1 MKNWKRR
8 IESFCSCAER
18 CDRSKVGSLK
28 HFLTNIFLYFN
39 LAIFGSELIAKRSG
53 STKSSSL
60 IDLYEAARL
69 EMSNEESEE
78 DEQSLNGI

>member
-1 MKNWKRR
+1 
-8 IESFCSCAER
+8 
-18 CDRSKVGSLK
+18 
-28 HFLTNIFLYFN
+28 